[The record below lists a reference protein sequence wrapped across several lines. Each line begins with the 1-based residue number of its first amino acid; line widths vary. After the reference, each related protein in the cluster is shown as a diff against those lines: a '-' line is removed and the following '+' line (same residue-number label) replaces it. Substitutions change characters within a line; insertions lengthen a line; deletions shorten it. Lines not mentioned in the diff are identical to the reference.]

1 MVKTIVERLK
11 AVRGRCVG
19 CIGRLSKHPMVLK
32 LLLLVAGKILVRIAY
47 FFGSVLLYA
56 IGLPLPF

>member
-1 MVKTIVERLK
+1 MVRTIVERMK
-11 AVRGRCVG
+11 AVWGRCVG
-19 CIGRLSKHPMVLK
+19 CIGRLLKRPMVLK
-32 LLLLVAGKILVRIAY
+32 MLLKVAGKILVGIAY